1 MMTLA
6 LALEISSNGVQRQ
19 LSKNAIKH
27 YLRIEN
33 SNKVTPDPDKK
44 WIALENNWHISPHF
58 LKLSIDFRFK
68 YEKKATRENSYMWHS
83 RYGEGNSCLI
93 YYNKNC
99 EVAPT
104 LVEN

>member
-44 WIALENNWHISPHF
+44 WVALENN
-58 LKLSIDFRFK
+58 
-68 YEKKATRENSYMWHS
+68 
-83 RYGEGNSCLI
+83 
-93 YYNKNC
+93 
-99 EVAPT
+99 
-104 LVEN
+104 